1 MAAQP
6 PPKRQQV
13 RSFLLNAFAISIAL
27 HVLFGPFIAHWK
39 APDTEKEQV
48 QKVAI
53 TKQIKVVVPTPPPPT
68 PKPTPTPPP
77 PKVTPTPHQVTQAK
91 KLKVNIPKTKS
102 VSASGPS
109 ENTVQQSQGDENGA
123 PQGQATAGSGT
134 AAGPTGPP
142 ATPAP
147 TPVPTPAC
155 AHPQVP
161 PATITAVAPDVPE
174 IARQQGIQ
182 GRVQVRVDLN
192 EQSKIVGVS
201 IYSSP
206 NPLLN
211 KAAMD
216 AARQSTFRTEV
227 QNCQPIASSYL
238 YIVDFQSQ

>member
-6 PPKRQQV
+6 PSRKEQT
-13 RSFLLNAFAISIAL
+13 RSFLLKAFGISIAL
-27 HVLFGPFIAHWK
+27 HVLFGPFIAHYK
-39 APDTEKEQV
+39 APQTEKEDV
-48 QKVAI
+48 QKVSVSKKVA
-53 TKQIKVVVPTPPPPT
+53 VVVPTPPPPT
-68 PKPTPTPPP
+68 PTPRPSPKPTSTPKQAPQQHLHVNV
-77 PKVTPTPHQVTQAK
+77 PKSHAVAHNAAEEAPADNKP
-91 KLKVNIPKTKS
+91 
-102 VSASGPS
+102 GS
-109 ENTVQQSQGDENGA
+109 ENGVPAGA
-123 PQGQATAGSGT
+123 ATAGSGNSST
-134 AAGPTGPP
+134 AQP

-155 AHPQVP
+155 ARPQVP

-182 GRVQVRVDLN
+182 GRVQVKVDLDQN
-192 EQSKIVGVS
+192 SHVTGVS

-216 AARQSTFRTEV
+216 AAKQSTFRTEV

-238 YIVDFQSQ
+238 YIVDFQSE